1 MNIKEAMACY
11 FVKLNNLYKNT
22 FGTFPTVSWSPEQ
35 NQDLFI
41 GKPDED
47 GEIQWKPVEATPV
60 RIDGLRRE
68 LQAFYGSYYYW
79 ELRGEYKGVLFDFP
93 PLPSLNVAE
102 SVVCCSNKLMVSTI
116 FRIKRQCCLQR
127 VLLTETTDLLLFF
140 RQNTGELFIYDSD
153 KRFLHP
159 LNYSL
164 VELICSMKAVI

>member
-102 SVVCCSNKLMVSTI
+102 SVVCAAINDGEYYFPNQET
-116 FRIKRQCCLQR
+116 
-127 VLLTETTDLLLFF
+127 VLLATCSSNGNDDLLLFF

>member
-41 GKPDED
+41 DKPDED

-102 SVVCCSNKLMVSTI
+102 SVACAAINDGEYYFPNQET
-116 FRIKRQCCLQR
+116 
-127 VLLTETTDLLLFF
+127 VLLATCSSNGNDDLLLFF
-140 RQNTGELFIYDSD
+140 RQNTRELFIFDSD